1 MLPANDVKGKRT
13 AFSLSKERKLPLS
26 ERRNEKKQKNNR
38 KRTEGKRK
46 EET

>member
-13 AFSLSKERKLPLS
+13 AFSLSKGRKLPLS

-38 KRTEGKRK
+38 KKTEGKRK